1 MLSACNSILP
11 KPTVT
16 SNILIHHL
24 LHLHLTCAYKL
35 VIGKNMQHVIFLW
48 GPTCPTGF
56 SYPSLLIVG
65 MGKEI
70 CSTTLSRKISKSGSK
85 RWLPD
90 NIITASN
97 WLNCAKVY
105 KCCKLCYL
113 RLLWGPI
120 CALLSPTCAHNSH
133 NLGHMASGLLL
144 SDYPCLISRTS
155 DGIIRPVRKI
165 GLCCVDRMV
174 ITKWCIPNHW
184 HRCPN
189 GHLRVDNMFGGNSG
203 QQLCA
208 ISALCTNGS

>member
-113 RLLWGPI
+113 RLLWAPI
-120 CALLSPTCAHNSH
+120 CALLSQTCAHNSH

-165 GLCCVDRMV
+165 GLCC
-174 ITKWCIPNHW
+174 
-184 HRCPN
+184 HREDGYYVMMYP
-189 GHLRVDNMFGGNSG
+189 
-203 QQLCA
+203 
-208 ISALCTNGS
+208 